1 MEEIEEEIEDTKD
14 VLKLKTFFIDWTD
27 RWLNRVAQWRE
38 MKDELQSCFKSL
50 KILFFKRNAIKY
62 NIKHF

>member
-1 MEEIEEEIEDTKD
+1 MEEIEDTKD
-14 VLKLKTFFIDWTD
+14 VLKRKTFFIDWAD

-50 KILFFKRNAIKY
+50 KILFF
-62 NIKHF
+62 

>member
-1 MEEIEEEIEDTKD
+1 MEEIEDTKD

-27 RWLNRVAQWRE
+27 RWLNRFAQWRE
-38 MKDELQSCFKSL
+38 MKDELQSCFKFL
-50 KILFFKRNAIKY
+50 KILFKRN